1 MIFKTFFPKVGS
13 RINLD
18 SMLTYVE
25 HMIFFEMFGSW
36 EFVDV
41 AKKMMADLTSVT
53 SNQWLRM
60 EKVMNKTKINKL
72 S

>member
-41 AKKMMADLTSVT
+41 AKKNDG
-53 SNQWLRM
+53 
-60 EKVMNKTKINKL
+60 
-72 S
+72 